1 MPVAIALPRQLT
13 CRGRPTT
20 TETILIARR
29 VSLILT
35 WMPPG
40 AAGYGRNELSAPC
53 IEKRMIGGAP

>member
-29 VSLILT
+29 VSLILI

-53 IEKRMIGGAP
+53 SESA